1 MRELVKQFIL
11 NAKAQ
16 TLIDVQKRLKSD
28 PIQSAFSQTHENCIN
43 QQSNIID
50 LVRADFERMDIA
62 SAQLEKAREHLV
74 GAMASLEGFEG
85 LSKRELLLAANFT
98 HGYIYMLGE
107 FIRQKQ
113 ERTAKP
119 VKGLVRLNG

>member
-1 MRELVKQFIL
+1 MRELFQEFVK

-16 TLIDVQKRLKSD
+16 ALADTKKAAKARCIESVFSSD
-28 PIQSAFSQTHENCIN
+28 HKNCIN
-43 QQSNIID
+43 QQQNLID
-50 LVRADFERMDIA
+50 LIQVDFKRIDMA
-62 SAQLEKAREHLV
+62 SLQLEKARALLIS
-74 GAMASLEGFEG
+74 AMASLEGFEG

-107 FIRQKQ
+107 FMRQKQ
-113 ERTAKP
+113 EHTAKP